1 MREKFGLKELE
12 NEILLDRFRTM
23 SQPAL
28 VSKTNGLSGKLY
40 IASEMEQMDK
50 IGYDCVAAC
59 VNDMAALGAE
69 PLFFYANISCVRPKA
84 DKIRIIEEGI
94 SEGCRKAEIQ
104 FAGSEIVELPDKYA
118 FDQYELAGFIVGIV
132 DRKKKIGN
140 ARLADGDVIIGLP
153 SDGLHNNGYVLAK
166 KQLFLSKGTMEVYYD
181 MLGSTLGEQLLRP
194 TKMYR
199 ACIDHLLAGDI
210 EIKSCVQVA
219 HGGLDRAM
227 RLLLREKNGAVV
239 KRKMD
244 NMPPLYQML
253 HNDGNID
260 IQQMRQTF
268 NMGIGMLMIVSEESA
283 DKAAEYLEETGESPI
298 FLGLVETDRDLIRY
312 LD

>member
-1 MREKFGLKELE
+1 MREKFGLKKLE
-12 NEILLDRFRTM
+12 NEFLLDRFRTM

-40 IASEMEQMDK
+40 IASEMERMDK

-84 DKIRIIEEGI
+84 DKVRIIEEGI
-94 SEGCRKAEIQ
+94 TEGCEKAGIQ
-104 FAGSEIVELPDKYA
+104 FAGCEIAELPDKYA

-132 DRKKKIGN
+132 DRKKKIGS
-140 ARLADGDVIIGLP
+140 ARLLDGDVIIGLP
-153 SDGLHNNGYVLAK
+153 SDGLHNNGYVLAR

-199 ACIDHLLAGDI
+199 ACIEHLLAEDI

-219 HGGLDRAM
+219 HGGFDRAM
-227 RLLLREKNGAVV
+227 RLLLRENNGAVV
-239 KRKMD
+239 KRRMD
-244 NMPPLYQML
+244 TMPPLYQML

-260 IQQMRQTF
+260 IQLMRQTF
-268 NMGIGMLMIVSEESA
+268 NMGIGMLLIVSEDSA
-283 DKAAEYLEETGESPI
+283 DKAAEYLEEAGENPV
-298 FLGLVETDRDLIRY
+298 FLGLVEADRELIRY